1 MGFTAQRPLLTWRVE
16 KKLMRT
22 NWKRNNE
29 NQVKIKHETIDF
41 RVAEQRR
48 ELFDLSPELGEVTQ
62 PQAVV
67 FSLVPMLC
75 EHKKQKHHKNSW
87 FCTARHTRG
96 AHCAQKS
103 FPHQLL
109 ADENGAENCKHLH
122 NLSRTSKLL

>member
-16 KKLMRT
+16 KKLVRT

-75 EHKKQKHHKNSW
+75 EHKKQKHHKNS
-87 FCTARHTRG
+87 
-96 AHCAQKS
+96 
-103 FPHQLL
+103 
-109 ADENGAENCKHLH
+109 
-122 NLSRTSKLL
+122 